1 MDLVQLRYFMTVVEC
16 GSFTLAA
23 KRCQVSQ
30 PALSQQIA
38 KLEKE
43 FGCALFN
50 RQGRQVILT
59 PAGETLR
66 NGAATI
72 LNAVADTQKQ
82 MKDDGET
89 GRVNFGVAPVIG
101 PYLAARILKGLR
113 REFPNSEIGF
123 TECSIAQL
131 LDRVESGAL
140 DLAVVPLPVCKGR
153 DVVVEPL
160 YEEEIKLAISRNH
173 ALANTTD
180 VEWGMLR
187 DIPLVLLN
195 PEHHFN
201 SLALAALEEVNV
213 RPVAA
218 TLVDTFA
225 MMNYLVSLEMGVGFI
240 PQSSLNRQPSG
251 NVVYRSIKPLPLVRH
266 LGVCWNGR
274 RFQSQLHQQVIKFLR
289 FFELPELIPWQGT
302 SDERFAT
309 DSENGAR
316 LDKSAVD
323 MVAESR
329 GR

>member
-43 FGCALFN
+43 FGCTLFN
-50 RQGRQVILT
+50 RQGRQVVLT

-82 MKDDGET
+82 MNDDGET
-89 GRVNFGVAPVIG
+89 GRVNVGVAPVIG
-101 PYLAARILKGLR
+101 PYLAARILKSLR

-131 LDRVESGAL
+131 LDRVEAGAL
-140 DLAVVPLPVCKGR
+140 DLAIVPLPVCKGR
-153 DVVVEPL
+153 EVIVEPL
-160 YEEEIKLAISRNH
+160 YEEEIKVAISRNH
-173 ALANTTD
+173 ALVNASD
-180 VEWGMLR
+180 MEWALLR
-187 DIPLVLLN
+187 DVPLVLLN

-201 SLALAALEEVNV
+201 PLVLAALEEIDV
-213 RPVAA
+213 RPAA
-218 TLVDTFA
+218 TTLVDTFA

-251 NVVYRSIKPLPLVRH
+251 NVVYRSLKPLPLVRH

-289 FFELPELIPWQGT
+289 FFELPELIPWQG
-302 SDERFAT
+302 SGDERLAT
-309 DSENGAR
+309 DGENDVR
-316 LDKSAVD
+316 SDKSAGEL
-323 MVAESR
+323 VAESR